1 MLIHTHIR
9 THTHRRKEIIDDI
22 GRTVCV
28 RRRNKICPFLF
39 PIFFFGVVLGAA
51 ACCPCAC
58 VFVCMRV
65 FVFAIVLFTHARTHT
80 ASGSSANETSVFFKS
95 HHRFLETQPHR
106 FEKKEDKKKRN
117 QNRMNPT
124 RKEVPWEKVRDQ
136 RRRWRPRER
145 RVTNA
150 S

>member
-1 MLIHTHIR
+1 
-9 THTHRRKEIIDDI
+9 
-22 GRTVCV
+22 
-28 RRRNKICPFLF
+28 
-39 PIFFFGVVLGAA
+39 
-51 ACCPCAC
+51 
-58 VFVCMRV
+58 MRV

>member
-39 PIFFFGVVLGAA
+39 PIFFSASFLAPPRVVRVP
-51 ACCPCAC
+51 ACLCAC
-58 VFVCMRV
+58 VC
-65 FVFAIVLFTHARTHT
+65 LCLPLYYLHTHAHTRRQAAPPMKQASSSSPITDSLKPSRTV
-80 ASGSSANETSVFFKS
+80 S
-95 HHRFLETQPHR
+95 
-106 FEKKEDKKKRN
+106 KKKKIKKKRN